1 MELKEAKRELER
13 NGYQRRLMYR
23 LSYQKDGTW
32 KCIYFDDKDDAYTMV
47 DAMMKVN
54 SKVQIYRFI
63 SVNIW
68 SWEVFIE
75 P

>member
-13 NGYQRRLMYR
+13 NGYQRKLMYR
-23 LSYQKDGTW
+23 LSYQKDDTW
-32 KCIYFDDKDDAYTMV
+32 KCIYFDDKEEADMMV

-54 SKVQIYRFI
+54 SKVRIYHFI
-63 SVNIW
+63 SVNTW

>member
-13 NGYQRRLMYR
+13 NEYQRRLMYR
-23 LSYQKDGTW
+23 LSYQKDGIW
-32 KCIYFDDKDDAYTMV
+32 KYIYFDDKDDAYTMV

-54 SKVQIYRFI
+54 SKVRTYYFI
-63 SVNIW
+63 SVNKW
-68 SWEVFIE
+68 LWETFIE